1 MNEVELIRAQLAAER
16 RHAAEV
22 ANACASALEA
32 AAVHAAA
39 SGSALVEFCQACVDY
54 LVWILTRF
62 EQRDQ
67 VLSDLFHSRLAIDN
81 EARRTLDELLKRP
94 GKSRDALAKLE
105 EALSCASGRA
115 TAAASDKRWHEFTE
129 FFNGVW
135 SARRAALDRLFERYA
150 RVADWRAVC
159 AIDADSIL
167 EERGRYANV
176 RGKLPAGIELRAADA
191 SST

>member
-1 MNEVELIRAQLAAER
+1 MGEMIHGVLRFFFFFSSRR
-16 RHAAEV
+16 RH
-22 ANACASALEA
+22 
-32 AAVHAAA
+32 
-39 SGSALVEFCQACVDY
+39 
-54 LVWILTRF
+54 TRF
-62 EQRDQ
+62 DCDWSSD
-67 VLSDLFHSRLAIDN
+67 VCSSDLSDLFHSRLAIDN

-191 SST
+191 SSTDRKSTRLNSSHSQN

>member
-32 AAVHAAA
+32 AAVPGGT
-39 SGSALVEFCQACVDY
+39 SDPALGEFCQACVDY
-54 LVWILTRF
+54 LVWVLTRF

-67 VLSDLFHSRLAIDN
+67 ILSDVFHSRLATDN
-81 EARRTLDELLKRP
+81 EARRALDELLTRP

-105 EALSCASGRA
+105 VALSSASGRA
-115 TAAASDKRWHEFTE
+115 TAAASGKRWHEFTE
-129 FFNGVW
+129 FFDGVW
-135 SARRAALDRLFERYA
+135 SARRDALDRLFERYA

-167 EERGRYANV
+167 EERGRYANA
-176 RGKLPAGIELRAADA
+176 RGKLPAGIELRAAGA